1 MTMTMTTQQYANLA
15 QDAYRSPDLSKSEDK
30 YPVID
35 GVRYAILAHVDKESG
50 YQGTVYQRLDT
61 KEIIVAHRGSEFDN
75 QPFEDGL
82 IADGGM
88 VAKRAN
94 AQAADA
100 LEFTKSAIDMAKAHQ
115 DRFGGPEPQ
124 VTVTGHSLGGCL
136 AQITA
141 AKLNLNG
148 ETFNPYGAA
157 DLGYRIPEGGN
168 QIVNHVMAGDVVSA
182 ASKHFG
188 KVQMYAEPVEL
199 NGMKAAGYDDNGSQW
214 DIRNPVKA
222 AVTGG
227 DSHRMHHFLDTDGN
241 GRPDRSILAQPQ
253 ARELADKHRP
263 MFDKYRG
270 DIESIRGG
278 VSVGAS
284 SLRGVQGVADEIGR
298 LLPDKPAESPFK
310 DAHGYLPSGG
320 DRPHDPRQPG
330 HPDHKMHDTIN
341 SGVQAIYARQG
352 MSFDESGDR
361 TVAAS
366 LASAKQSGL
375 QRADHVVP
383 GNAAKSGVDIFVVEG
398 DLQDPAHK
406 RVQVNTAVAAQI
418 PVDAS
423 FQQVGAVNKRQG
435 AVAVEEPSQEQA
447 RTSAPRT
454 A

>member
-1 MTMTMTTQQYANLA
+1 MSVTTQQYANLA
-15 QDAYRSPDLSKSEDK
+15 QDAYRSPDLSRLDNRRTE
-30 YPVID
+30 ID
-35 GVRYAILAHVDKESG
+35 GVKYKILDHVDKPSG
-50 YQGTVYQRLDT
+50 YQGTIYQREDT
-61 KEIIVAHRGSEFDN
+61 GEIIVAHRGSEFDN
-75 QPFEDGL
+75 QPFKDGL

-100 LEFTKSAIDMAKAHQ
+100 LEFTESAIDMAKGHK
-115 DRFGGPEPQ
+115 DRHGGVEPQ

-157 DLGYRIPEGGN
+157 ELGYRIPEGGN
-168 QIVNHVMAGDVVSA
+168 QIINHVMAGDVVSA

-199 NGMKAAGYDDNGSQW
+199 NVMKAAGYEDNGSQW
-214 DIRNPVKA
+214 DTRNPIKA

-227 DSHRMHHFLDTDGN
+227 DSHRMHHFLDVDGK
-241 GRPDRSILAQPQ
+241 GQPDRSILAQPE

-263 MFDKYRG
+263 MFNKYRG

-298 LLPDKPAESPFK
+298 LLPEEPAESPFK
-310 DAHGYLPSGG
+310 NAHGALPVNG
-320 DRPHDPRQPG
+320 DQPFDPRQPG
-330 HPDHKMHDTIN
+330 HPDHKMHGTIN

-366 LASAKQSGL
+366 LASAKLGGL
-375 QRADHVVP
+375 DRADHVVA
-383 GNAAKSGVDIFVVEG
+383 GNAAKAGVDIFVVQG
-398 DLQDPAHK
+398 DLQDPSHRRA
-406 RVQVNTAVAAQI
+406 QVNTAVAAQI
-418 PVDAS
+418 PVEDS
-423 FQQVGAVNKRQG
+423 FQQANAVNQRQS
-435 AVAVEEPSQEQA
+435 AVAIDNPSQEQA
-447 RTSAPRT
+447 RAAAPRT

>member
-1 MTMTMTTQQYANLA
+1 MSMTTQQYANLA
-15 QDAYRSPDLSKSEDK
+15 QDAYRSPDLSKEEERRTQ
-30 YPVID
+30 ID
-35 GVRYAILAHVDKESG
+35 GVTYKILDHVDKPSG
-50 YQGTVYQRLDT
+50 YQGTIYQREDT
-61 KEIIVAHRGSEFDN
+61 GEIVVAHRGSEFDN
-75 QPFEDGL
+75 QPFKDGL
-82 IADGGM
+82 LADGGM
-88 VAKRAN
+88 VAKRVN

-100 LEFTKSAIDMAKAHQ
+100 LEFTRSAIEKAQKQGH
-115 DRFGGPEPQ
+115 DFGVEPQ

-136 AQITA
+136 TQITA

-148 ETFNPYGAA
+148 EAFNPYGAA
-157 DLGYRIPEGGN
+157 ELGYRIPEGGN
-168 QIVNHVMAGDVVSA
+168 QVINHVMAGDVVSA

-199 NGMKAAGYDDNGSQW
+199 NVMKAAGYDDNGSQF
-214 DIRNPVKA
+214 DIRNPIKA

-227 DSHRMHHFLDTDGN
+227 DSHRMHHFLNVDGN
-241 GRPDRSILAQPQ
+241 GQPDRSILVQPQ
-253 ARELADKHRP
+253 ARELADQHRP

-270 DIESIRGG
+270 DIENIRGG

-284 SLRGVQGVADEIGR
+284 GVRGLQGVADEIGR
-298 LLPDKPAESPFK
+298 LLPEKPAESPFK
-310 DAHGYLPSGG
+310 DAHGSLPAGG

-330 HPDHKMHDTIN
+330 HPDHKMHDSIN

-406 RVQVNTAVAAQI
+406 RAQVNTAVAAQI

-423 FQQVGAVNKRQG
+423 LQQVDAVNKRQS
-435 AVAVEEPSQEQA
+435 AVAVEEPSQEQT
-447 RTSAPRT
+447 RTAAPRT